1 MKPIPII
8 VERHKDGF
16 VAYPVGLK
24 GVVVAEADTMSEVLA
39 EVESAVRFH
48 VETFGPDVL
57 SNEGLQDV
65 SLETLRIAV

>member
-8 VERHKDGF
+8 VERHEDGF

-24 GVVVAEADTMSEVLA
+24 GVVVAEADTMPEVLA

>member
-8 VERHKDGF
+8 VERHEDGF
-16 VAYPVGLK
+16 AAYPVGLK
-24 GVVVAEADTMSEVLA
+24 GVVVAEADTMPEVLA

-65 SLETLRIAV
+65 SLQTLRIAV